1 MSSGV
6 SIFFVAMSA
15 LLRCEDTSHGSAT
28 DVEAPGDL
36 GFAEAGAA
44 QFADLIGVQCCGCG
58 PAQTLAVQP
67 GMSES
72 SPYAFTEDL
81 ALEAS
86 EDGQASWR
94 ERGEI

>member
-1 MSSGV
+1 M
-6 SIFFVAMSA
+6 A
-15 LLRCEDTSHGSAT
+15 HGCAT
-28 DVEAPGDL
+28 DIEAAGDL

-72 SPYAFTEDL
+72 GPYAFTEDL

-86 EDGQASWR
+86 EDGQKPR
-94 ERGEI
+94 RRTTGG